1 MEEERRSKEK
11 KERAIWMEREIK
23 LISVREELIDEED
36 DSCPLC
42 CTVLKYILVMILLC
56 FFLVVPFIMI
66 YISIS
71 YSYCEDIFAPWLLIG
86 GVLCYVDFLILLSKE
101 PLKRNCNVN
110 TNFVY
115 YVFLGFLVI
124 IMVWWIFGFGRI
136 FSGVMNKDPVM
147 KDPVCSWYLY
157 TFPFW
162 LTLSPFVIFFLIFF
176 VFCCH
181 NC

>member
-1 MEEERRSKEK
+1 MEGERRSRDR

-23 LISVREELIDEED
+23 FMSVGEELSEEED
-36 DSCPLC
+36 ESCPLC
-42 CTVLKYILVMILLC
+42 CTVLKYFLVMILFC
-56 FFLVVPFIMI
+56 FFLVVPAIMI

-71 YSYCEDIFAPWLLIG
+71 YSYCEDIFAPWLMIG
-86 GVLCYVDFLILLSKE
+86 GVLCYLDFLILLSKE
-101 PLKRNCNVN
+101 PLKRHCSVN

-115 YVFLGFLVI
+115 YVFLAFLVI
-124 IMVWWIFGFGRI
+124 IMIWWIFGFGRI
-136 FSGVMNKDPVM
+136 FSGAMDKDPVM
-147 KDPVCSWYLY
+147 RDPVCSWYLY

-162 LTLSPFVIFFLIFF
+162 LTLSPFAIFFLISF